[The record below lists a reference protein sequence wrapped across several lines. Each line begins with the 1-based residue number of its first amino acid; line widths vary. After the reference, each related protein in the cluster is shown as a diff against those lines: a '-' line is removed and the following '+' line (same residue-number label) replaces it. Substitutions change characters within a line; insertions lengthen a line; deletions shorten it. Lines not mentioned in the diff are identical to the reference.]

1 MQNANC
7 KLQNLKPF
15 PLNLHFPI
23 CILQLLLLSCLLL
36 AASVFAEEKPLTIA
50 AAADLSFALKEISQK
65 FERDTGIKVGLSL
78 GSTGMLARQI
88 ENGAPFDVFFAAS
101 EKYID
106 ELKDKGLIISDTKKL
121 YAQGRIVLAVN
132 NKSNVHAKNL
142 EDLFDPSIKKIAI
155 ANPDHAPYGIAAM
168 EALKKLNLWDAL
180 KPKLV
185 YGENIRQ
192 ALQYIQTGN
201 AQAGIIALSVVDAP
215 EITWTLIDH
224 NIHNPINQAVAVIK
238 TTKAEK
244 EAREFINYVNG
255 PHSRPIMKKYGFL
268 LPGEF

>member
-1 MQNANC
+1 MKESGVRSQ
-7 KLQNLKPF
+7 KSEKKIKSF
-15 PLNLHFPI
+15 F
-23 CILQLLLLSCLLL
+23 CILNSVFCILFF
-36 AASVFAEEKPLTIA
+36 ATMVFAEQKQITIA

-65 FERDTGIKVGLSL
+65 FERETGIKTVLSF
-78 GSTGMLARQI
+78 GSTGMFTRQI
-88 ENGAPFDVFFAAS
+88 ENSAPFDIFFAAS
-101 EKYID
+101 EKHID

-132 NKSNVHAKNL
+132 KKSGVHAKNL
-142 EDLFDPSIKKIAI
+142 EDLLNPSIKKIAM

-168 EALKKLNLWDAL
+168 EALKKLNLWDIL

-192 ALQYIQTGN
+192 VLQYIQTGN
-201 AQAGIIALSVVDAP
+201 TQAGIIALSVADVP
-215 EITWTLIDH
+215 EITWMIIDY

-255 PHSRPIMKKYGFL
+255 PQSRPIMKKYGFL